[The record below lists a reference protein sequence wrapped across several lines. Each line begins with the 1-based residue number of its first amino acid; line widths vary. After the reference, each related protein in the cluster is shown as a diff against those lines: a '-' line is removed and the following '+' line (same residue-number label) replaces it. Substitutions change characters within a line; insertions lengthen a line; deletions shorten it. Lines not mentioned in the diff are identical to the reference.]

1 MKAYLSTAIVIFAF
15 LFANM
20 DNQEIIWL
28 DANLRE
34 TSQSQAKYYKVGNKR
49 EGQVT
54 YYYKNRNIFRKTTYV
69 KGKIEGRFYEYY
81 DTGELREVGVY
92 ENGLREGN
100 WKVYY
105 KSGKIKQKGK
115 YSGGEKV
122 GVWKT
127 YYKNE
132 N

>member
-1 MKAYLSTAIVIFAF
+1 MKTFLSTAIVIFAF
-15 LFANM
+15 LFANI
-20 DNQEIIWL
+20 DNQDIIWL
-28 DANLRE
+28 DENLRK
-34 TSQSQAKYYKVGNKR
+34 TSQSQATYYKVGNKL
-49 EGQVT
+49 EGEVT
-54 YYYKNRNIFRKTTYV
+54 YYYKNRNIYRKTTYA

-100 WKVYY
+100 WKVFY

-115 YSGGEKV
+115 YSRGEKV
-122 GVWKT
+122 GIWKT